1 MTEKT
6 LVSNSEQR
14 LRSVLSTLEQC
25 RTILAEGGNR
35 ETAQLVSVAV
45 LGLRMKLNGIAD
57 SELKALCDA
66 MFREQDAS
74 RENSQDPRSPQG
86 PRRGPMLKLVK

>member
-1 MTEKT
+1 M
-6 LVSNSEQR
+6 SNSEQR

-66 MFREQDAS
+66 MTPPEDAPA
-74 RENSQDPRSPQG
+74 RRSQDPRVPHGQ
-86 PRRGPMLKLVK
+86 RRRPLLKLVK